1 MEFTLDDFVQYIQLK
16 GNEGTKE
23 KNGVTSITYLVSE
36 HYSVTYNSFNK
47 GILLLYRDNI
57 QVEVVDLS
65 KEEERNE
72 FEKVLFSQ
80 DNIYDLIDLYY
91 FKYIEAEEERENTL
105 EKINNYFE
113 K

>member
-1 MEFTLDDFVQYIQLK
+1 MKFTLDDFVQYIQLK

-23 KNGVTSITYLVSE
+23 ANGVTSITYLVSE

-47 GILLLYRDNI
+47 GSLVLSRDDI
-57 QVEVVDLS
+57 IVKTVDLG
-65 KEEERNE
+65 KDEERNE

-80 DNIYDLIDLYY
+80 DNIYDLIDVYY

-105 EKINNYFE
+105 EKIDKYFE

>member
-57 QVEVVDLS
+57 QVETVDLG

-80 DNIYDLIDLYY
+80 DNIYDLIDFYY
-91 FKYIEAEEERENTL
+91 SKLFAKEEKV
-105 EKINNYFE
+105 EKYFE

>member
-80 DNIYDLIDLYY
+80 DNIYDLIDFYSKL
-91 FKYIEAEEERENTL
+91 FAKEEKV
-105 EKINNYFE
+105 EKYFE

>member
-23 KNGVTSITYLVSE
+23 ANRVTSITYLVSE

-57 QVEVVDLS
+57 QVETVDLV

-80 DNIYDLIDLYY
+80 DNIYDLIDVYY

-105 EKINNYFE
+105 EKINKYFE